1 VNLIEARDGFKLAWP
16 RGRGN
21 IDSEDAILATDF
33 RSGRDFP
40 RRGREEFGGYL
51 WLLRAFDKARAA
63 ADGTIH
69 DYIYPCPMDKGVF
82 ERWGISAAEFDDAI
96 ATHRTDD
103 AILQW
108 LSGRVDAAHRDA
120 ANAWL
125 VTEKASNLDRQDSE
139 EGVVAA

>member
-1 VNLIEARDGFKLAWP
+1 M
-16 RGRGN
+16 
-21 IDSEDAILATDF
+21 ATDF
-33 RSGRDFP
+33 RDGVSFP
-40 RRGREEFGGYL
+40 RRGREAIGGYL
-51 WLLRAFDKARAA
+51 WLARVFDKARAA

-82 ERWGISAAEFDDAI
+82 ERWGITAAQFDEAL

-103 AILQW
+103 AILSW
-108 LSGRVDAAHRDA
+108 VRERVDDAKRDA

-125 VTEKASNLDRQDSE
+125 VHDKAANMDRQDSE

>member
-1 VNLIEARDGFKLAWP
+1 M
-16 RGRGN
+16 
-21 IDSEDAILATDF
+21 ATDL
-33 RSGRDFP
+33 RSGKDFP
-40 RRGREEFGGYL
+40 RRGRDEFGGYL

-82 ERWGISAAEFDDAI
+82 ERWGLTVAEFDAAV

-103 AILQW
+103 AILAW
-108 LSGRVDAAHRDA
+108 LESRVDVAHRDA

-125 VTEKASNLDRQDSE
+125 RNEKSANMDRQDSE